1 MKPLEGIRVADFSH
15 VMAGPFASHFLCAM
29 GAEVIKVEAPGKGDP
44 MRDYG
49 PDAELRSMS
58 PGFIA
63 ANCGKKSIAL
73 DLKSQRGLEAAKRL
87 IAASDVVLENFR
99 PGVMDRLGLGYDD
112 ARKLKPA
119 IIFCSVSGYG
129 QTGPLKDWP
138 AIDNIVQA
146 TSGITSLNGE
156 PDGPFMRIGFPAVDT
171 YAGTLA
177 AMAIL
182 GALVRRG
189 ATGQGQR
196 IDLAMFDASL
206 VFMASAAVPYLVTG
220 RALARTGNT
229 GYSGQPT
236 AAMFA
241 TKDGRRISLGVV
253 QQEQYERLCR
263 ALERPDLLSDA
274 RFATPAARMKNS
286 AAMQSELA
294 TEFARRDGEAI
305 ETSLSTSGV
314 PCGLVRTV
322 PEACEM
328 PHLGERGMIHEF
340 DAGLPKAAAG
350 RALNAGFLCDADGPG
365 LPGPPP
371 RLGEHTREQLSALG
385 FAVGEIEEMLAS
397 GAAAQG

>member
-1 MKPLEGIRVADFSH
+1 MRPLEGTRIADFSH

-29 GAEVIKVEAPGKGDP
+29 GAEVIKIEAPGRGDP

-49 PDAELRSMS
+49 PDAELRGMS

-63 ANCGKKSIAL
+63 ANCGKKSMAL
-73 DLKSQRGLEAAKRL
+73 DLKSPKGAEAARRL
-87 IAASDVVLENFR
+87 IASSDVVLENFR
-99 PGVMDRLGLGYDD
+99 PGVMDRLGLGYED
-112 ARKLKPA
+112 AKKLRPA

-129 QTGPLKDWP
+129 QSGPLKDWP

-146 TSGITSLNGE
+146 TSGVTSLNGE

-189 ATGQGQR
+189 ATGEGQR

-206 VFMASAAVPYLVTG
+206 VLTASAAVPYLVTG
-220 RALARTGNT
+220 RALQRTGNT

-241 TKDGRRISLGVV
+241 TRDGRHISLGVV
-253 QQEQYERLCR
+253 QQEQYERLGR
-263 ALERPDLLSDA
+263 ALARPDLQSDA
-274 RFATPAARMKNS
+274 RFATPTARMKNS
-286 AAMQSELA
+286 AAMQAELGV
-294 TEFARRDGEAI
+294 EFARRDGEAV
-305 ETSLSTSGV
+305 EAELSKAGV
-314 PCGLVRTV
+314 PCGLVRTIG
-322 PEACEM
+322 EACEM
-328 PHLGERGMIHEF
+328 PHLAGRGMIHGF
-340 DAGLPKAAAG
+340 DAGLPNAAQG
-350 RALNAGFLCDADGPG
+350 RALNAGFLCDADGPQ

-371 RLGEHTREQLSALG
+371 RLGEHTREQLTKLG
-385 FAVGEIEEMLAS
+385 FSTNEIDEMIAS
-397 GAAAQG
+397 GAAASG